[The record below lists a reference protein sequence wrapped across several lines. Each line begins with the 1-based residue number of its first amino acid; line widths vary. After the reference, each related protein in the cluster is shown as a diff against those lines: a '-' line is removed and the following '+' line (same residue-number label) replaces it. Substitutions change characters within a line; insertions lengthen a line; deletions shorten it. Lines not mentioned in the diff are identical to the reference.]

1 MMTLIR
7 IFVLDVIVGLNLN
20 VVTLLA
26 PIVLPDQKNLYLTSR
41 VLQLTKH
48 VTQKDTKGDSGEK
61 DSYIGSYFPVSMWMC

>member
-26 PIVLPDQKNLYLTSR
+26 TIVLPDQKNLYLTSR
-41 VLQLTKH
+41 VLLLMGH
-48 VTQKDTKGDSGEK
+48 FS
-61 DSYIGSYFPVSMWMC
+61 IRRNN